1 MANRAAEYRDASNG
15 SFEGA
20 LQPRDQTVSE
30 EDGSRFSLR
39 ALTCGKSS
47 RVVAEGKGAV
57 VPRIIQI
64 ARISLLLTAT
74 WWIGCSSAV
83 QEFTGKVVA
92 VADGDTITVLRDRT
106 QVRIRLDGIDCPE
119 SRQAFGRRAKS
130 FTSQLAFGNVVTI
143 RPRNKDRYGR
153 TVAEIVLPDGR
164 NLNHELVQAG
174 FAWWLRKYAPHD
186 AELARL
192 EAKAQAAKR
201 GLWSDLDPVPPWDWR
216 SARAAASSNKS
227 GAVTGSR

>member
-1 MANRAAEYRDASNG
+1 
-15 SFEGA
+15 
-20 LQPRDQTVSE
+20 
-30 EDGSRFSLR
+30 
-39 ALTCGKSS
+39 
-47 RVVAEGKGAV
+47 
-57 VPRIIQI
+57 VPRTIQI
-64 ARISLLLTAT
+64 ARITLLLTVT
-74 WWIGCSSAV
+74 WGSGCSSAV
-83 QEFTGKVVA
+83 HEFTGKVVA

-119 SRQAFGRRAKS
+119 RGQAFGRRAKA

-143 RPRNKDRYGR
+143 RPRHKDRYGR

-174 FAWWLRKYAPHD
+174 FAWWFRKYAPHD

-192 EAKAQAAKR
+192 EVEAHAAKR

-216 SARAAASSNKS
+216 SAKAAASSKE
-227 GAVTGSR
+227 TGPITGNR

>member
-1 MANRAAEYRDASNG
+1 M
-15 SFEGA
+15 
-20 LQPRDQTVSE
+20 
-30 EDGSRFSLR
+30 
-39 ALTCGKSS
+39 TCGKSS
-47 RVVAEGKGAV
+47 RVVAEGKGGV

-64 ARISLLLTAT
+64 ARISLLLTVT
-74 WWIGCSSAV
+74 WGSGCSSAV
-83 QEFTGKVVA
+83 QDFTAKVVA

-119 SRQAFGRRAKS
+119 RGQAFGSRAKS

-174 FAWWLRKYAPHD
+174 FAWWVRKYAPHD

-192 EAKAQAAKR
+192 EGEAQAAKR
-201 GLWSDLDPVPPWDWR
+201 GLWSSLHPVAPWDWR
-216 SARAAASSNKS
+216 SAKAAASSKEVRP
-227 GAVTGSR
+227 VTGNR